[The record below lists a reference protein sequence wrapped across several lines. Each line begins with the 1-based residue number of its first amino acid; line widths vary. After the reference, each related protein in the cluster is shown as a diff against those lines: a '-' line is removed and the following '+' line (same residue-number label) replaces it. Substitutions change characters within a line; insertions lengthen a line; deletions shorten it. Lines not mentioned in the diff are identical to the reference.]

1 MLALPPHDPG
11 APRRSRAL
19 DVLDALW
26 SVPLWLALL
35 VSCVSLLQPAA
46 PHVCGL
52 STAAAPAGVSELL
65 ERIVAALSRG
75 GAIFAL
81 VVSGGFIASWA
92 VSHLRQPR
100 ASEDG
105 TPRVLPYLA
114 LASSLVPVVLTA
126 VAVLTRFVPGTLPLT
141 LKIFGVS
148 VLAAALSW
156 SLAVL
161 ALVIGG
167 QRVDLKRARAA
178 VVLSGTPWYALTL
191 YLAWLM

>member
-1 MLALPPHDPG
+1 MLALPPPGRG
-11 APRRSRAL
+11 APRQPRAL
-19 DVLDALW
+19 SVLDALW
-26 SVPLWLALL
+26 SVPLWLALA
-35 VSCVSLLQPAA
+35 VSCATLLQPATA
-46 PHVCGL
+46 PVCGF
-52 STAAAPAGVSELL
+52 SHAAAPAGVSELL

-141 LKIFGVS
+141 LKVFGVS